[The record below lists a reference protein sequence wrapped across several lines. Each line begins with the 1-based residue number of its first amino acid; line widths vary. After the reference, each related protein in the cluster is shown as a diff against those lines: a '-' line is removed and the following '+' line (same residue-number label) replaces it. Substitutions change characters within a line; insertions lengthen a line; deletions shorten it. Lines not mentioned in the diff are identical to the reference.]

1 MNPSSRIPVRIAVIT
16 NSAWNVVNFRLGL
29 LDELRAQGH
38 KPVAVAI
45 PDASVDKLLATGH
58 EFLPLAL
65 QPAGTQPL
73 RELATV
79 LSLRRL
85 LARGNFDIAFTYT
98 PKVNIYV
105 GLARKGTSLR
115 HVPNVS
121 GLGRVFA
128 SRSALAPLVMQLYR
142 RAFQAADTVVF
153 QNEEDR
159 AMFTARGIVE
169 ASRTVRVPGS
179 GVDLTRFAQ
188 RPPRPD
194 DGRTIFL
201 FVGRV
206 LRDKGAVE
214 YVDAAR
220 DIRRTHPNAVFRML
234 GITDSDNP
242 AAIPPEQ
249 VRAWDDE
256 GAIEYLGST
265 DDVRPALANS
275 DCVVLPSYREGLPR
289 SLLEAAAMGKP
300 CITTDA
306 PGCRDAVVDGET
318 GLICRVRDSASLAG
332 AFAQFLAME
341 PATQRSLGE
350 RGRARVEREFDERI
364 VLRTYVD
371 VATRIAASQAHRRD

>member
-1 MNPSSRIPVRIAVIT
+1 MTPSPSKPARIAVIT
-16 NSAWNVVNFRLGL
+16 NLAWNIVNFRLGL
-29 LDELRAQGH
+29 MDALRAQGH
-38 KPVAVAI
+38 QPVAVAI
-45 PDASVDKLLATGH
+45 PDPSVEKLRAAGH

-79 LSLRRL
+79 LALRRL

-105 GLARKGTSLR
+105 GLARKGTALR

-128 SRSALAPLVMQLYR
+128 SRSVLTPLVMRLYHL
-142 RAFQAADTVVF
+142 AFDAADTVVF

-159 AMFTARGIVE
+159 ALFTGRGIVDV
-169 ASRTVRVPGS
+169 ARTVRVPGS
-179 GVDLTRFAQ
+179 GVDLAHFAQ

-194 DGRTIFL
+194 DQRTIFL

-214 YVDAAR
+214 YVEAAR
-220 DIRRTHPNAVFRML
+220 AIRRTRPDVVFRML
-234 GITDSDNP
+234 GTMDSDNP
-242 AAIPPEQ
+242 AAIPPDD
-249 VRAWDDE
+249 VRAWHDE
-256 GAIEYLGST
+256 GVIEYLGAT
-265 DDVRPALANS
+265 DDVRPALADA

-318 GLICRVRDSASLAG
+318 GLICAVRDAASLAR
-332 AFAQFLAME
+332 AFERFLALPRAE
-341 PATQRSLGE
+341 QAALGA

-371 VATRIAASQAHRRD
+371 IAARIEGKLGR